1 MKKVA
6 IITTVFLM
14 AAGILYAGEG
24 PGNEHHQQ
32 LAEYL
37 QLSAAQQAA
46 FENAH
51 ADFHTATAPLF
62 ERWAQLGHDTE
73 AALKNK
79 SADACAIGNMMI
91 ASQAI
96 SDQIKAQKTALE
108 QKLEAMLTPDQKTK
122 YEAFKA
128 ARPQMMER
136 HKISSE

>member
-1 MKKVA
+1 MKRVA
-6 IITTVFLM
+6 IITTVFLT
-14 AAGILYAGEG
+14 AAAFLYGGEG
-24 PGNEHHQQ
+24 PTNEHRE
-32 LAEYL
+32 LGEYL
-37 QLSAAQQAA
+37 QLTAAQQSA

-51 ADFHTATAPLF
+51 ADFRTATAPLF

-96 SDQIKAQKTALE
+96 SDQIKAQKSALE
-108 QKLEAMLTPDQKTK
+108 QKLEAVLTPDQKTK
-122 YEAFKA
+122 YEAYKA

-136 HKISSE
+136 HKINSD

>member
-1 MKKVA
+1 MMKRVT
-6 IITTVFLM
+6 IIATVFLM
-14 AAGILYAGEG
+14 AAAVLYAGEG
-24 PGNEHHQQ
+24 PTNEHRQ

-108 QKLEAMLTPDQKTK
+108 QRLVAALTPDQKTK

-128 ARPQMMER
+128 AQPQMMER

>member
-1 MKKVA
+1 MMKRVT

-14 AAGILYAGEG
+14 AAAVLYAGEG
-24 PGNEHHQQ
+24 PTNEHRQ

-46 FENAH
+46 FESAH

-79 SADACAIGNMMI
+79 SADACSIGNMMI

-108 QKLEAMLTPDQKTK
+108 QKLVGVLTPDQKTK

-128 ARPQMMER
+128 ARPEMMER